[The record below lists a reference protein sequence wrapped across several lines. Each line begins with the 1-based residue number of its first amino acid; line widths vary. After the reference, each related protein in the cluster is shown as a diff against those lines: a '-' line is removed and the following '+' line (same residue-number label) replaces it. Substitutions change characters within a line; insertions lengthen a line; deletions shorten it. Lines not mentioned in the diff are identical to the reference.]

1 MRGQKKKGKTG
12 IGRQSTVYTR
22 AGQRRL
28 SDSSL
33 FQPLKIRTAKKSS
46 TKAMESVIKEERIV
60 ISSRSCMDNHC
71 ELQCRRFLRS
81 IYKALT
87 ILKHHSQLSNSQ
99 LWPPGTLYTALIKEK
114 HLVQSQQ
121 QQQQKNQNNN
131 KKALGIAKNKKPF
144 R

>member
-1 MRGQKKKGKTG
+1 
-12 IGRQSTVYTR
+12 
-22 AGQRRL
+22 
-28 SDSSL
+28 
-33 FQPLKIRTAKKSS
+33 
-46 TKAMESVIKEERIV
+46 MESVIKEERIV
-60 ISSRSCMDNHC
+60 ISSRSCMDNYR

-121 QQQQKNQNNN
+121 QQQQK
-131 KKALGIAKNKKPF
+131 ALGIAKNKKPF

>member
-1 MRGQKKKGKTG
+1 MRGQKKGKRG
-12 IGRQSTVYTR
+12 IRKQSTVYTQ

-28 SDSSL
+28 TDSSL

-60 ISSRSCMDNHC
+60 ISSRSCMDNYR

-99 LWPPGTLYTALIKEK
+99 LWPPGTLYTAVIKEK
-114 HLVQSQQ
+114 QCSPSN
-121 QQQQKNQNNN
+121 QK
-131 KKALGIAKNKKPF
+131 KKKSF
-144 R
+144 RHSKEQEAI